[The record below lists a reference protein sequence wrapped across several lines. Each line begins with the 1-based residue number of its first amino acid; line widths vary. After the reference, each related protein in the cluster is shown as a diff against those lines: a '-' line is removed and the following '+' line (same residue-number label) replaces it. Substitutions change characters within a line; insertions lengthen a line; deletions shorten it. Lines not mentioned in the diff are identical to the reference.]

1 MNPSPEKTAL
11 LARVSST
18 RAALSLDL
26 EGIGHALD
34 VPGRIRSSF
43 RLHPVAWVAGAVG
56 VGIAAAALFRK
67 GGKGG
72 RLASWRPMLMGAL
85 GFVGNRAMALTLP
98 GLVEILETELSRW
111 LDRRR
116 PAPSPAAGQEGRIA
130 D

>member
-1 MNPSPEKTAL
+1 MNPSPEKAAL

-18 RAALSLDL
+18 RAALSIDL

-56 VGIAAAALFRK
+56 VGIAVAALFRK

-72 RLASWRPMLMGAL
+72 SLASWRPMLMGAL
-85 GFVGNRAMALTLP
+85 GFVGNRALALTLP

-116 PAPSPAAGQEGRIA
+116 PAPAPAAAQEGRIA

>member
-1 MNPSPEKTAL
+1 MNPSSEKMAL

-18 RAALSLDL
+18 RAELSLDL
-26 EGIGHALD
+26 EGLGHALD

-56 VGIAAAALFRK
+56 AGIAAAALFRK

-72 RLASWRPMLMGAL
+72 LASWRPMVLGAL

-98 GLVEILETELSRW
+98 GLVELFETELGRW

-116 PAPSPAAGQEGRIA
+116 GGTPGAAVGEGQA
-130 D
+130 VD